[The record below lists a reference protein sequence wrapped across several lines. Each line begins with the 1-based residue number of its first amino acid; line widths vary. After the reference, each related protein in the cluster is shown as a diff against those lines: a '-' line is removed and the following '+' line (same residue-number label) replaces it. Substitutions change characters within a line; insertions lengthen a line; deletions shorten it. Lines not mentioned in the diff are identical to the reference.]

1 MTREKTGMKRILLA
15 LALVLT
21 VALCCS
27 TAVAQ
32 TISDRIYNPSRKP
45 GTPVVIGALG
55 EPVLLSIDEM
65 TKRSDLV
72 LEATLSRLKTYIN
85 AADTAVVTDFEMSPA
100 EMFVGSIPTLGRMLV
115 LTTYGGEVVKDGV
128 TVRAQNHNLRKLNEG
143 VTYLLFLK
151 RFGSEP
157 DVYQIY
163 NVGVFERAGD
173 TARPLAM
180 EGTDL
185 FRDFKRPYAD
195 IILRVTESAAARR
208 R

>member
-1 MTREKTGMKRILLA
+1 MKHILLV

-21 VALCCS
+21 VALRCS
-27 TAVAQ
+27 TGVAQ
-32 TISDRIYNPSRKP
+32 TISDRIFNPHRKQ
-45 GTPVVIGALG
+45 GEPVVIGTLG
-55 EPVLLSIDEM
+55 EPVALSIDEI
-65 TKRSDLV
+65 TKQSDLV
-72 LEATLSRLKTYIN
+72 LEATLTRLKSYIN
-85 AADTAVVTDFEMSPA
+85 AADTAVITDFEMSPA
-100 EMFVGSIPTLGRMLV
+100 EMFVGALPPLGRILV

-128 TVRAQNHNLRKLNEG
+128 TVRAENHNLRELDEG

-173 TARPLAM
+173 TARPLATQ
-180 EGTDL
+180 GADL

-195 IILRVTESAAARR
+195 VIAHARESAATRPR
-208 R
+208 